1 MQLEKKMTEEEK
13 QKLIDE
19 LYEMVTLRA
28 PAHAELLEYINET
41 FEKFRRREPSHIV
54 EADPDKKTFADTLI
68 GMHKEAKTP
77 RGVNNFLFNLM
88 YLFLERDAHSDKLAY
103 YY

>member
-1 MQLEKKMTEEEK
+1 MSEEEK
-13 QKLIDE
+13 QKLLDE

-41 FEKFRRREPSHIV
+41 FDKFRRRKPTDIMET
-54 EADPDKKTFADTLI
+54 DPDKKTFAVTLV
-68 GMHKEAKTP
+68 GMHKEAHTP

-88 YLFLERDAHSDKLAY
+88 YLYLQRDAHPDRLAY